1 MLRRVR
7 TASSLLFLVGA
18 VGCFGEANAQGD
30 VFACCG
36 GNGPVTYGRSC
47 DNISDDDAVQ
57 SGAQLVACWKHALA
71 HFRNNTLDPDL
82 HGVTIASQYQFFTI
96 VLSSKNPV
104 ITPPP
109 TANGTAVLQFS
120 AEHDVGSRV
129 MPDQNPG
136 LGLRIL
142 FAFPQDAETGKC
154 LPLDLAHW
162 TIGVSLGAA
171 GTGAGAGKNRNIPGM
186 GLFFDGCGRDESVLT
201 NLTLSAL
208 GYGQPSFWFVT
219 LRDSPSVA
227 AAEASQHVDMTGFVL
242 LFICLFRRAR
252 QGKKVCVLGGLSSA
266 CDGLCVPASVRF

>member
-1 MLRRVR
+1 MSVTSPFFCFLWLRECVAEIIARVTHPRHREKSRSMLRRVR

-136 LGLRIL
+136 LG
-142 FAFPQDAETGKC
+142 P
-154 LPLDLAHW
+154 
-162 TIGVSLGAA
+162 VSY
-171 GTGAGAGKNRNIPGM
+171 TH
-186 GLFFDGCGRDESVLT
+186 
-201 NLTLSAL
+201 LTL
-208 GYGQPSFWFVT
+208 PTNREV
-219 LRDSPSVA
+219 
-227 AAEASQHVDMTGFVL
+227 
-242 LFICLFRRAR
+242 
-252 QGKKVCVLGGLSSA
+252 
-266 CDGLCVPASVRF
+266 